1 MILCV
6 IVFVYVFNGHVIIPV
21 LIATYVHECIKYSSS
36 LSYNFLLC
44 YFPLSL
50 SLSPSSL
57 LQPPAV
63 EKEEELKDLKDRA
76 QVRLLLWLGLEKDQ
90 EKWTECCGG
99 GEVAVFAETVSKNNN
114 VHTHMVSVVTCT

>member
-36 LSYNFLLC
+36 LPYNLLLC
-44 YFPLSL
+44 YIPLTL
-50 SLSPSSL
+50 SL

-114 VHTHMVSVVTCT
+114 VHTHMISVVTCT